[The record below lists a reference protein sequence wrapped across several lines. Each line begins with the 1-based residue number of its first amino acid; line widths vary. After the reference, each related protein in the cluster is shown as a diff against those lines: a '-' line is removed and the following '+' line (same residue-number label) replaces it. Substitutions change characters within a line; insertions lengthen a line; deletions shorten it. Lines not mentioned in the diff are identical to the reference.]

1 MKKTP
6 DTTPQPAFL
15 CRRLL
20 NNVVLLHLVLG
31 RATVPWREGKPAAV
45 ANESVESPFAIV
57 MAYVKTNELVPNA
70 APVKITNTN
79 GV

>member
-1 MKKTP
+1 MLFCCTW
-6 DTTPQPAFL
+6 
-15 CRRLL
+15 CR
-20 NNVVLLHLVLG
+20 G

-79 GV
+79 DV